1 MNLIEGAFIAA
12 FSWET
17 DMNGKTGFTR
27 RTTLSL
33 MAGAAGLS
41 FVKTAPKAFAQG
53 GYPDRPVKLLV
64 PFAPGG
70 PTDVMARLIAGKLSE
85 NLGKQFFVD
94 NQGGAGGNIGMGAA
108 ARAAPD
114 GLTILVSSSSFV
126 VNPGLYNKIP
136 YDPFK
141 DFEPITVVGDSPHI
155 FIVHPSVGVKTMK
168 EMVDLV
174 KANPGKYNYASPGA
188 GTGPHLSA
196 ELLKLSY
203 GLDLTHVPFRG
214 AGPAV
219 QSVVGGHNPFACVAL
234 PPAAPLV
241 LDKQIIGLGLTSPGR
256 FPTVPDVPSLNEVG
270 MKGQEATTMQAFLA
284 PAKTPK
290 AVVDFLHAE
299 IRKIVAAPGMKDR
312 FFELGFTPIANTPA
326 EFAEQIKVEV
336 AKWTKVI
343 DDANIEKM

>member
-1 MNLIEGAFIAA
+1 M
-12 FSWET
+12 
-17 DMNGKTGFTR
+17 DRKTGFTR
-27 RTTLSL
+27 RTTMSL
-33 MAGAAGLS
+33 MAGAAGLGL
-41 FVKTAPKAFAQG
+41 VRTVPEAFAQS
-53 GYPDRPVKLLV
+53 GYPDRPVKFLV

-70 PTDVMARLIAGKLSE
+70 PTDVMARLIASKLSE

-94 NQGGAGGNIGMGAA
+94 NQGGAGGNIGMGAV

-114 GLTILVSSSSFV
+114 GLTVLVSSSSFV
-126 VNPGLYNKIP
+126 VNPGLYNKLP

-141 DFEPITVVGDSPHI
+141 DFEPVTVAGDSPHI
-155 FIVHPSVGVKTMK
+155 FIAHPSVGVKSMK
-168 EMVDLV
+168 EMIDLV

-196 ELLKLSY
+196 ELLKLSF

-219 QSVVGGHNPFACVAL
+219 QSVTGGHNPFGCVAL

-241 LDKQIIGLGLTSPGR
+241 LSKQIMGLGLTSPGR
-256 FPTVPDVPSLNEVG
+256 FPTVPDVPSLNELG
-270 MKGQEATTMQAFLA
+270 MKGQEATTMQAFLL

-290 AVVDFLHAE
+290 AIVGFLHAE
-299 IRKIVAAPGMKDR
+299 IHKIVNASGMKQR

-326 EFAEQIKVEV
+326 QFAELIKVEV

-343 DDANIEKM
+343 EAAKIEKL